1 MQSINWTKY
10 TYLINMVSLLN
21 NYELKVL
28 EEGDSSNLSIC
39 THNPHAII
47 QCIFAVL
54 KSRWINL
61 MPLLAKSFVPGF
73 GQLGSKFRLFGVVQ
87 KGFDSSCK
95 PKFYTHAD
103 KDPVLCIFQQKK
115 RKEYTTTLVKRL
127 WLSGISKL
135 GNRIFVRK
143 NPIRAVSYTTF
154 LLYIYPCCL
163 HHHGQSCISSF
174 HVSSYFQVMVEK
186 SNIKGVQE
194 TSCVCT
200 TMYFSFQLK
209 A

>member
-1 MQSINWTKY
+1 MIQVADQSFILM
-10 TYLINMVSLLN
+10 LIKIRFCVFFN
-21 NYELKVL
+21 K
-28 EEGDSSNLSIC
+28 
-39 THNPHAII
+39 
-47 QCIFAVL
+47 
-54 KSRWINL
+54 
-61 MPLLAKSFVPGF
+61 
-73 GQLGSKFRLFGVVQ
+73 
-87 KGFDSSCK
+87 
-95 PKFYTHAD
+95 
-103 KDPVLCIFQQKK
+103 KK

-194 TSCVCT
+194 TSCICT
-200 TMYFSFQLK
+200 GGPLIVLK
-209 A
+209 NGSIFLAKPYYENTNEMAVL